1 MPIEIRELV
10 IKVTVESPTSEAQ
23 PSGTLKLSTDQLER
37 LKREVLQAC
46 MAKLKL
52 ASSSGWER

>member
-10 IKVTVESPTSEAQ
+10 IKVTVESPTGETQ
-23 PSGTLKLSTDQLER
+23 PTGNLPVSPDQLER
-37 LKREVLQAC
+37 LKREVLRAC

-52 ASSSGWER
+52 VSSSGWER